1 MSVPWT
7 AVFTS
12 RGGRHQPEAQAKD
25 GVASE
30 FGQKRD
36 RTIVWTGWE
45 PTPLHNHGR
54 QCLEVRVIANRIEI
68 VLLLDVFAVVRL
80 QFKSLG

>member
-1 MSVPWT
+1 MSAPWT

-12 RGGRHQPEAQAKD
+12 QGGCSRQKLHAHAKPW
-25 GVASE
+25 ACHPL
-30 FGQKRD
+30 K
-36 RTIVWTGWE
+36 VWTGWK